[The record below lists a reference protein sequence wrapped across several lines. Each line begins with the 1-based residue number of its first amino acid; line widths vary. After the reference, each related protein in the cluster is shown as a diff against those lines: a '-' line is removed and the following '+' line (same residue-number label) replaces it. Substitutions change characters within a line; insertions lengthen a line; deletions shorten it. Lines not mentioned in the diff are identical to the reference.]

1 MEFEI
6 DSENIEIIIKEE
18 KQKINNEDMNLFK
31 MTNGPNNNFDLTN
44 NSFTRY
50 EILLKLNDV
59 YFIENLK
66 IIGEA
71 NEFNINK
78 IKFQNVLNNIWE
90 IAAFYNT
97 DSDEILIKKNE

>member
-6 DSENIEIIIKEE
+6 DSESIEIIIKEE
-18 KQKINNEDMNLFK
+18 KHKTNNEEINLFK
-31 MTNGPNNNFDLTN
+31 IMNLPNTNIDSPNNQ
-44 NSFTRY
+44 FTRY

-71 NEFNINK
+71 YDLNIDK
-78 IKFQNVLNNIWE
+78 IKFQNVINNIWE
-90 IAAFYNT
+90 TATFYNT
-97 DSDEILIKKNE
+97 DSDDILIKNSE